1 MHLILK
7 INNGEKKEFSKP
19 VKLIEIAGKEDC
31 CAKVNG
37 TIRDLNYIVKND
49 CEVEFL
55 NIVDSPD
62 AVRIYEA
69 TLRYLVVM
77 AIYNIYGKADVRI
90 NYSVSM
96 ALYIDL
102 SKMDISLDEAEVERI
117 KKEMDRLIKADLPL
131 NRLSIKKEDA
141 IDIYTKQKMMDKVSI
156 LKYRKEDHV
165 NIYECNGF
173 YNYMYMNMM
182 PKTSY
187 VKEFKLFA
195 YYPQMILQY
204 PRSETK
210 GKIPAFNF
218 EQVKYSKVLF
228 KAKNWAKKNNI
239 ANVFDLNER
248 VTHESVAEFVNLC
261 EFKHNR
267 TLVRIGDKIEDR
279 KEEIKLVA
287 VSGPSSSGKTTFANK
302 LKIELMSRGFK
313 PIMISLDNYYKD
325 HKDIPV
331 DEFGEIDFETIDA
344 LDIERF
350 NRDMI
355 SLMNKKE
362 TEVPIFNFVSQKR
375 DGYKIIKPDKNA
387 IVIIEG
393 IHALNEK
400 MTHLIPRD
408 SKYKIFISPQQQIN
422 IDENNP
428 IRITDIRL
436 IRRAVRDHLFRN
448 YDVTQTLDIWPS
460 VRRGEFK
467 WIYDC
472 QEDADYIFNSELA
485 YELCVLKKYA
495 LPLFSA
501 VKREDSDF
509 ANANRIVKFLKY
521 FVTIDE
527 SLVPNNSILR
537 EFIGGSVFK

>member
-1 MHLILK
+1 MILT
-7 INNGEKKEFSKP
+7 INNEKKEFNKP

-49 CEVEFL
+49 CYIEFL

-77 AIYNIYGKADVRI
+77 AIYNLYGKANVRI

-102 SKMDISLDEAEVERI
+102 SSMDVELDEAEVNKI
-117 KKEMDRLIKADLPL
+117 KAEMDRLIKLDLPL
-131 NRLSIKKEDA
+131 NRLSIKKEEA
-141 IDIYTKQKMMDKVSI
+141 LKIYTKQNMMDKVNI
-156 LKYRKEDHV
+156 LKYRTEEHV

-182 PKTSY
+182 PRTSY
-187 VKEFKLFA
+187 VKEFNLFP
-195 YYPQMILQY
+195 YYPQMIMQY

-210 GKIPAFNF
+210 GKIPPFNY
-218 EQVKYSKVLF
+218 EQVKYSKILF
-228 KAKNWAKKNNI
+228 KAKNWSKKHGI
-239 ANVFDLNER
+239 ANVYDLNER
-248 VTHESVAEFVNLC
+248 VTNESVADFVNLC

-302 LKIELMSRGFK
+302 LKVELMSRGFK
-313 PIMISLDNYYKD
+313 PIMVSLDNYYKD
-325 HKDIPV
+325 HKDIPL

-350 NRDMI
+350 NKDMI
-355 SLMNKKE
+355 SLMQGKE
-362 TEVPIFNFVSQKR
+362 TNIPIFDFVKQKR
-375 DGYKIIKPDKNA
+375 DGFKTIKPGKNA

-408 SKYKIFISPQQQIN
+408 QKFKIFISPQQQIN
-422 IDENNP
+422 IDDNNP

-448 YDVTQTLDIWPS
+448 YRVQQTLDIWPS

-495 LPLFSA
+495 LPLFLD

-521 FVTIDE
+521 FVTIDD
-527 SLVPNNSILR
+527 SIVPNNSILR
-537 EFIGGSVFK
+537 EFIGGSCFK

>member
-1 MHLILK
+1 MILK
-7 INNGEKKEFSKP
+7 INNEEKKFDKP
-19 VKLIEIAGKEDC
+19 VKLIEISNPEDC

-49 CEVEFL
+49 CTIEFL

-77 AIYNIYGKADVRI
+77 AIYNLYGKADVRI

-102 SKMDISLDEAEVERI
+102 SKMDVSLDDSEVEKI
-117 KKEMDRLIKADLPL
+117 KNEMDRLIKLDLPL

-141 IDIYTKQKMMDKVSI
+141 KEIYLKQNMMDKVNM
-156 LKYRKEDHV
+156 LKYRAEDHV

-173 YNYMYMNMM
+173 YNYMYMNML
-182 PKTSY
+182 PRTSY
-187 VKEFKLFA
+187 VKEYKLFA
-195 YYPQMILQY
+195 YFPQMIMQY

-210 GKIPAFNF
+210 GKIPPFNY

-228 KAKNWAKKNNI
+228 KAKNWAKKNDI
-239 ANVFDLNER
+239 ANVYDLNER
-248 VTHESVAEFVNLC
+248 VNTENIAEFVNLC

-279 KEEIKLVA
+279 KDEIKLVA
-287 VSGPSSSGKTTFANK
+287 VSGPSSSGKTTFATK
-302 LKIELMSRGFK
+302 LKVELMSRGFK

-350 NRDMI
+350 NKDMI
-355 SLMNKKE
+355 SLMSGKE
-362 TEVPIFNFVSQKR
+362 TEIPIFNFVKQKR
-375 DGYKIIKPDKNA
+375 DKYKLIKPEKNA

-400 MTHLIPRD
+400 MTHSIPRD
-408 SKYKIFISPQQQIN
+408 CKYKIFISPQQQIN

-428 IRITDIRL
+428 VRITDIRL

-448 YDVTQTLDIWPS
+448 YNVQQTLDIWPS

-472 QEDADYIFNSELA
+472 QEDADYIFNTELA

-495 LPLFSA
+495 LPLFLT
-501 VKREDSDF
+501 VKREDRNF

-521 FVTIDE
+521 FVNVDDSYVPCN
-527 SLVPNNSILR
+527 SLLR
-537 EFIGGSVFK
+537 EFIGGSCFK

>member
-1 MHLILK
+1 MILK
-7 INNGEKKEFSKP
+7 INNEKKEFNKP

-49 CEVEFL
+49 CEIEFL

-77 AIYNIYGKADVRI
+77 AIYNLYGKADVRI

-96 ALYIDL
+96 ALYVDL
-102 SKMDISLDEAEVERI
+102 SKMDIMLDEDEVAKI

-141 IDIYTKQKMMDKVSI
+141 IEIYTKQNMMDKVNI

-165 NIYECNGF
+165 NIYECKGF

-182 PKTSY
+182 PRTSY
-187 VKEFKLFA
+187 VKDFKLFS
-195 YYPQMILQY
+195 YFPQMILQY

-210 GKIPAFNF
+210 GKIPPFNY

-228 KAKNWAKKNNI
+228 KAKNWAKKNDM
-239 ANVFDLNER
+239 ANVYDLNER
-248 VTHESVAEFVNLC
+248 VTHESVAEFINLC

-279 KEEIKLVA
+279 KEEVRLVA
-287 VSGPSSSGKTTFANK
+287 ISGPSSSGKTTFATK
-302 LKIELMSRGFK
+302 LKVELSSRGFK
-313 PIMISLDNYYKD
+313 PIMISLDNYYLD
-325 HKDIPV
+325 NKDIPM
-331 DEFGEIDFETIDA
+331 DEFGEKDFETIDA
-344 LDIERF
+344 LDIARF
-350 NRDMI
+350 NKDMF
-355 SLMNKKE
+355 SLMQGKE
-362 TEVPIFNFVSQKR
+362 TEIPIFNFVSQKR
-375 DGYKIIKPDKNA
+375 DGYKIITPQANS

-400 MTHLIPRD
+400 LTRSIPRD

-428 IRITDIRL
+428 VRITDIRL

-448 YDVTQTLDIWPS
+448 YDVSQTLDIWPS

-472 QEDADYIFNSELA
+472 QEDADYIFNTELA

-495 LPLFSA
+495 LPLFLT
-501 VKREDSDF
+501 VKREDKDF

-521 FVTIDE
+521 FVTIDD

-537 EFIGGSVFK
+537 EFIGGSCFK

>member
-1 MHLILK
+1 MILT
-7 INNGEKKEFSKP
+7 IGNEKKEFKKP

-49 CEVEFL
+49 CHIEFL

-77 AIYNIYGKADVRI
+77 AIYNLYGSANVRI

-102 SKMDISLDEAEVERI
+102 SNMDKQLDETEIAKI
-117 KKEMDRLIKADLPL
+117 KDEMDRLIKLDLPL
-131 NRLSIKKEDA
+131 NRLSIKKEEA
-141 IDIYTKQKMMDKVSI
+141 IKIYTKQKMFDKVSI
-156 LKYRKEDHV
+156 LKYRTEDHV
-165 NIYECNGF
+165 NIYECDGF

-182 PKTSY
+182 PRTSY
-187 VKEFKLFA
+187 VKEFKLFP
-195 YYPQMILQY
+195 YYPQMIMQY

-228 KAKNWAKKNNI
+228 KAKKWSKKHEI
-239 ANVFDLNER
+239 SNVYDLNER
-248 VTHESVAEFVNLC
+248 VMNENVVEFINLC

-331 DEFGEIDFETIDA
+331 DEFGEIDFETIEA

-350 NRDMI
+350 NKDMI
-355 SLMNKKE
+355 SLMQGKA
-362 TEVPIFNFVSQKR
+362 TEIPIFNFVKQKR
-375 DGYKIIKPDKNA
+375 DGSITITPKKNA

-408 SKYKIFISPQQQIN
+408 QKYKIFISPQQQIN

-448 YDVTQTLDIWPS
+448 YNVQQTLDVWPS

-495 LPLFSA
+495 LPLFLT

-521 FVTIDE
+521 FVQIDD

-537 EFIGGSVFK
+537 EFIGGSCFK

>member
-1 MHLILK
+1 MFLILT
-7 INNGEKKEFSKP
+7 INNEKKEFNKP
-19 VKLIEIAGKEDC
+19 VKLIEIANPEDC

-49 CEVEFL
+49 CNIEFL

-77 AIYNIYGKADVRI
+77 AIYNLYGKANVRI

-102 SKMDISLDEAEVERI
+102 SKMDVELDENEVDRI
-117 KKEMDRLIKADLPL
+117 KNEMDRLIKLDLPL
-131 NRLSIKKEDA
+131 NRLSIRKEEA
-141 IDIYTKQKMMDKVSI
+141 AKIYTKQNMMDKVNM
-156 LKYRKEDHV
+156 LKYRAEDHV

-182 PKTSY
+182 PRTSY
-187 VKEFKLFA
+187 VKDFKLFS
-195 YYPQMILQY
+195 YFPQMILQY

-210 GKIPAFNF
+210 GKIPPFNY

-228 KAKNWAKKNNI
+228 KAKNWAKKNDM
-239 ANVFDLNER
+239 ANVYDLNER
-248 VTHESVAEFVNLC
+248 VTHESVAEFINLC

-279 KEEIKLVA
+279 KEEVRLVA
-287 VSGPSSSGKTTFANK
+287 ISGPSSSGKTTFATK
-302 LKIELMSRGFK
+302 LKVELSSRGFK
-313 PIMISLDNYYKD
+313 PIMISLDNYYLD
-325 HKDIPV
+325 NKDIPM
-331 DEFGEIDFETIDA
+331 DEFGEKDFETIDA
-344 LDIERF
+344 LDIDRF
-350 NRDMI
+350 NKDMF
-355 SLMNKKE
+355 SLMQGKK
-362 TEVPIFNFVSQKR
+362 TEIPLFNFVSQKR
-375 DGYKIIKPDKNA
+375 DGYKIITPGENS

-400 MTHLIPRD
+400 LTRSIPRD

-428 IRITDIRL
+428 VRITDIRL

-448 YDVTQTLDIWPS
+448 YDVSQTLDIWPS

-472 QEDADYIFNSELA
+472 QEDADYIFNTELA

-495 LPLFSA
+495 LPLFLT
-501 VKREDSDF
+501 VKREDKDF

-521 FVTIDE
+521 FVTIDD

-537 EFIGGSVFK
+537 EFIGGSCFK

>member
-1 MHLILK
+1 MYLILK
-7 INNGEKKEFSKP
+7 INNEKKEFNKP

-102 SKMDISLDEAEVERI
+102 SKMDVSLDEAEVEKI

-141 IDIYTKQKMMDKVSI
+141 IDIYTKQNMMDKVNI

-210 GKIPAFNF
+210 GKIPPFNY
-218 EQVKYSKVLF
+218 EQVKYSKILF
-228 KAKNWAKKNNI
+228 KAKNWAKKNEI

-248 VTHESVAEFVNLC
+248 VNHESVAEFVNLC

-279 KEEIKLVA
+279 KDEIKLVA

-302 LKIELMSRGFK
+302 LKVELMSRGFK

-325 HKDIPV
+325 HKDIPL
-331 DEFGEIDFETIDA
+331 DEFGEVDFETIDA

-350 NRDMI
+350 NKDMI

-375 DGYKIIKPDKNA
+375 DGYKIIQPSNNA
-387 IVIIEG
+387 IIIIEG

-408 SKYKIFISPQQQIN
+408 SKFKIFISPQQQIN

-495 LPLFSA
+495 LPLFLA

-521 FVTIDE
+521 FVAIDE

>member
-1 MHLILK
+1 MILK
-7 INNGEKKEFSKP
+7 INNVEKEFKKP
-19 VKLIEIAGKEDC
+19 VKLIEISGEEDC

-49 CEVEFL
+49 CNIEFL
-55 NIVDSPD
+55 NIKDSPD

-102 SKMDISLDEAEVERI
+102 SKMDMSLDESEVEKI
-117 KKEMDRLIKADLPL
+117 KNEMDRLIKLDLPL
-131 NRLSIKKEDA
+131 NRLSIKKEEA
-141 IDIYTKQKMMDKVSI
+141 LKIYTKQNMLDKVNI

-182 PKTSY
+182 PRTSY
-187 VKEFKLFA
+187 VKEYKLFA
-195 YYPQMILQY
+195 YYPQMIMQY

-228 KAKNWAKKNNI
+228 KAKNWAKKQGI

-248 VTHESVAEFVNLC
+248 VTNESIAEFVNLC

-279 KEEIKLVA
+279 KDEIKLVA

-302 LKIELMSRGFK
+302 LKVELMSRGFK

-331 DEFGEIDFETIDA
+331 DEYGEIDFETIDA
-344 LDIERF
+344 LDIDRF
-350 NRDMI
+350 NKDMI
-355 SLMNKKE
+355 SLMSGK
-362 TEVPIFNFVSQKR
+362 TTDVPIFNFVKQKR
-375 DGYKIIKPDKNA
+375 DGFKTIVPEKNA

-408 SKYKIFISPQQQIN
+408 QKYKIFISPQQQIN

-428 IRITDIRL
+428 VRITDIRL

-448 YDVTQTLDIWPS
+448 YKVTQTLDVWPS

-495 LPLFSA
+495 LPLFLT
-501 VKREDSDF
+501 VQREDEDF

-521 FVTIDE
+521 FVEIPNE
-527 SLVPNNSILR
+527 LVPNNSILR
-537 EFIGGSVFK
+537 EFIGGSCFK

>member
-1 MHLILK
+1 MILT
-7 INNGEKKEFSKP
+7 INNEKKEYSKP
-19 VKLIEIAGKEDC
+19 VKLIEISNPEDC

-49 CEVEFL
+49 CTIEFL

-69 TLRYLVVM
+69 TLRYLVIM
-77 AIYNIYGKADVRI
+77 AIYNIYGSANVRI

-102 SKMDISLDEAEVERI
+102 SNMDISLDEAEVNKI
-117 KKEMDRLIKADLPL
+117 KEEMDRLIKLDLPL
-131 NRLSIKKEDA
+131 NRLSIKKEEA
-141 IDIYTKQKMMDKVSI
+141 IKIYTKQKMFDKVNI
-156 LKYRKEDHV
+156 LKYRSEDHV

-182 PKTSY
+182 PRTSY
-187 VKEFKLFA
+187 VKDYKLFP
-195 YYPQMILQY
+195 YYPQMIMQY

-210 GKIPAFNF
+210 GKIPPFKA
-218 EQVKYSKVLF
+218 EQVKYSKILF
-228 KAKNWAKKNNI
+228 KAKNWSKKNGI
-239 ANVFDLNER
+239 ANVYDLNER
-248 VTHESVAEFVNLC
+248 VVNENIAEFVNLC

-302 LKIELMSRGFK
+302 LKVELMSRGFK

-350 NRDMI
+350 NKDMI
-355 SLMNKKE
+355 SLMSKKE
-362 TEVPIFNFVSQKR
+362 TEIPVFNFVKQKR
-375 DGYKIIKPDKNA
+375 DKYITIKPQEGA

-408 SKYKIFISPQQQIN
+408 QKFKIFISPQQQIN

-448 YDVTQTLDIWPS
+448 YNVTQTLDVWPS

-495 LPLFSA
+495 LPLFMT
-501 VKREDSDF
+501 VKREDEDF

-527 SLVPNNSILR
+527 SMVPNNSILR
-537 EFIGGSVFK
+537 EFIGGSCFK

>member
-1 MHLILK
+1 MILK
-7 INNGEKKEFSKP
+7 INNVKKEFNKP
-19 VKLIEIAGKEDC
+19 VKLIEIADKKDC

-49 CEVEFL
+49 CEIEFL
-55 NIVDSPD
+55 NITDSPD

-77 AIYNIYGKADVRI
+77 AIYNLYGKADVRI

-96 ALYIDL
+96 SLYVDL
-102 SKMDISLDEAEVERI
+102 SKMDLQLDEDEVGKI

-141 IDIYTKQKMMDKVSI
+141 IEIYTKQNMMDKVNI

-165 NIYECNGF
+165 NIYECKGF

-182 PKTSY
+182 PRTSY
-187 VKEFKLFA
+187 VKDFKLFS
-195 YYPQMILQY
+195 YFPQMILQY

-210 GKIPAFNF
+210 GKIPPFNY

-228 KAKNWAKKNNI
+228 KAKNWAKKNDM
-239 ANVFDLNER
+239 ANVYDLNER
-248 VTHESVAEFVNLC
+248 VMHENVSEFINLC

-279 KEEIKLVA
+279 KDEIKLVA
-287 VSGPSSSGKTTFANK
+287 VSGPSSSGKTTFATK
-302 LKIELMSRGFK
+302 LKVELMSRGFK
-313 PIMISLDNYYKD
+313 PIMISLDNYYLD
-325 HKDIPV
+325 NKDIPM
-331 DEFGEIDFETIDA
+331 DEFGEKDFETLDA

-350 NRDMI
+350 NKDMI
-355 SLMNKKE
+355 SLMVGKE
-362 TEVPIFNFVSQKR
+362 TEIPIFNFVTQRR
-375 DGYKIIKPDKNA
+375 DGYKIIKPEKNA

-400 MTHLIPRD
+400 LTYSIPRD

-428 IRITDIRL
+428 VRITDIRL

-448 YDVTQTLDIWPS
+448 YDVSQTLDIWPS

-472 QEDADYIFNSELA
+472 QEDADYIFNTELA

-495 LPLFSA
+495 LPLFQT
-501 VKREDSDF
+501 VKREDKDF

-521 FVTIDE
+521 FVTIDD

-537 EFIGGSVFK
+537 EFIGGSCFKS

>member
-1 MHLILK
+1 MILTIDGK
-7 INNGEKKEFSKP
+7 KKEFKKP
-19 VKLIEIAGKEDC
+19 VKLIEIAKEEDC

-49 CEVEFL
+49 CYIEFL

-69 TLRYLVVM
+69 TLRYLLVM
-77 AIYNIYGKADVRI
+77 AIYRLYGYANVRI
-90 NYSVSM
+90 NYSISM
-96 ALYIDL
+96 SLYIDL
-102 SKMDISLDEAEVERI
+102 SAMDISLDETEINRI
-117 KKEMDRLIKADLPL
+117 KTEMDLLIKMDLPL
-131 NRLSIKKEDA
+131 NRLTMKKEEA
-141 IDIYTKQKMMDKVSI
+141 LEIYTKQKMMDKVNM
-156 LKYRKEDHV
+156 LKYRAEDYV
-165 NIYECNGF
+165 NIYECDGF

-187 VKEFKLFA
+187 VKEFNLFP
-195 YYPQMILQY
+195 YYPQMIMQY

-210 GKIPAFNF
+210 GKIPPFNH

-228 KAKNWAKKNNI
+228 KAKNWAKRNDI
-239 ANVFDLNER
+239 ANVYNLNER
-248 VTHESVAEFVNLC
+248 VMNESIAEFVNLC

-302 LKIELMSRGFK
+302 LKVELMSRGFK
-313 PIMISLDNYYKD
+313 PVMISLDNYYLD
-325 HKDIPV
+325 NKDIPL
-331 DEFGEIDFETIDA
+331 DEFGEKDFETIDA

-350 NRDMI
+350 NQDMI
-355 SLMNKKE
+355 SLMFGKP
-362 TEVPIFNFVSQKR
+362 TEIPLFDFTKQKR
-375 DGYKIIKPDKNA
+375 NGSITIKPEKNS
-387 IVIIEG
+387 IIIIEG

-408 SKYKIFISPQQQIN
+408 RKYKIFISPQQQIN
-422 IDENNP
+422 IDDNNP

-448 YDVTQTLDIWPS
+448 YKVDQTLDVWPS

-472 QEDADYIFNSELA
+472 QEDADYIFNTELA

-495 LPLFSA
+495 LPLFLT
-501 VKREDSDF
+501 VKREDRDF

-521 FVTIDE
+521 FVDIPDE
-527 SLVPNNSILR
+527 YVPCNSLLR
-537 EFIGGSVFK
+537 EFIGGSCFK

>member
-1 MHLILK
+1 MILTIDGK
-7 INNGEKKEFSKP
+7 KKEFKKP
-19 VKLIEIAGKEDC
+19 VKLIEIAKEEDC

-49 CEVEFL
+49 AYIEFL

-69 TLRYLVVM
+69 TLRYLLVM
-77 AIYNIYGKADVRI
+77 AIYRLYGYANVRI
-90 NYSVSM
+90 NYSISM

-102 SKMDISLDEAEVERI
+102 SAMDVCLDENEINRI
-117 KKEMDRLIKADLPL
+117 KAEMDLLIKMDLPL
-131 NRLSIKKEDA
+131 NRLTMKKEEA
-141 IDIYTKQKMMDKVSI
+141 EEIYTKQKMMDKVKM
-156 LKYRKEDHV
+156 LKYRAEDYV
-165 NIYECNGF
+165 NIYECDGF

-182 PKTSY
+182 PRTSY
-187 VKEFKLFA
+187 VKEFNLFP
-195 YYPQMILQY
+195 YYPQMIMQY

-210 GKIPAFNF
+210 GQIPPFNH

-228 KAKNWAKKNNI
+228 KAKNWSKRNDI
-239 ANVFDLNER
+239 ANVYNLNER
-248 VTHESVAEFVNLC
+248 VMNESIAEFVNLC

-302 LKIELMSRGFK
+302 LKVELMSRGFK
-313 PIMISLDNYYKD
+313 PVMVSLDNYYLD
-325 HKDIPV
+325 NKDIPL
-331 DEFGEIDFETIDA
+331 DEFGEKDFETIDA

-350 NRDMI
+350 NQDMI
-355 SLMNKKE
+355 SLMFGKE
-362 TEVPIFNFVSQKR
+362 TELPIFDFAKQKR
-375 DGYKIIKPDKNA
+375 HGSITVKPEKDSII
-387 IVIIEG
+387 IIEG

-408 SKYKIFISPQQQIN
+408 RKYKIFISPQQQIN

-428 IRITDIRL
+428 VRITDIRL

-448 YDVTQTLDIWPS
+448 YKVDQTLDVWPS

-472 QEDADYIFNSELA
+472 QEDADYIFNTELA

-495 LPLFSA
+495 LPLFLT
-501 VKREDSDF
+501 VKREDRDF

-521 FVTIDE
+521 FVDIPDDYVPCN
-527 SLVPNNSILR
+527 SLLR
-537 EFIGGSVFK
+537 EFIGGSCFK

>member
-1 MHLILK
+1 MILK
-7 INNGEKKEFSKP
+7 INNEKKEFSKP

-49 CEVEFL
+49 CEIEFL

-77 AIYNIYGKADVRI
+77 AIYNLYGKADVRI
-90 NYSVSM
+90 NYTVSM
-96 ALYIDL
+96 ALYVDL
-102 SKMDISLDEAEVERI
+102 SKMDVTLDDSEVEKI

-141 IDIYTKQKMMDKVSI
+141 IEIYTKQNMMDKVSI

-165 NIYECNGF
+165 NIYECKGF

-182 PKTSY
+182 PRTSY
-187 VKEFKLFA
+187 VKAFKLFS
-195 YYPQMILQY
+195 YFPQMILQY

-210 GKIPAFNF
+210 GKIPAFDF

-228 KAKNWAKKNNI
+228 KAKNWAKKNDI
-239 ANVFDLNER
+239 ANVYNLNER
-248 VTHESVAEFVNLC
+248 VMHESAAEFINLC

-287 VSGPSSSGKTTFANK
+287 VSGPSSSGKTTFATK
-302 LKIELMSRGFK
+302 LKVELMSRGFK
-313 PIMISLDNYYKD
+313 PIMISLDNYYLD
-325 HKDIPV
+325 NKDIPM
-331 DEFGEIDFETIDA
+331 DEFGEKDFETIDA
-344 LDIERF
+344 LDIDRF
-350 NRDMI
+350 NKDMI
-355 SLMNKKE
+355 SLMSGKE
-362 TEVPIFNFVSQKR
+362 TEIPIFNFVTQKR
-375 DGYKIIKPDKNA
+375 DGYKIITPEEHS

-400 MTHLIPRD
+400 LTRSIPRD

-428 IRITDIRL
+428 VRITDIRL
-436 IRRAVRDHLFRN
+436 IRRAVRDHLYRN
-448 YDVTQTLDIWPS
+448 YDVSQTLDIWPS

-467 WIYDC
+467 WIYNC
-472 QEDADYIFNSELA
+472 QEDADYIFNTELA

-495 LPLFSA
+495 LPLFLT
-501 VKREDSDF
+501 VKRDDKDF

-537 EFIGGSVFK
+537 EFIGGSCFK